1 MKVRINLPKEQV
13 DWLLALSQVED
24 LPVSHLIS
32 RAIYTEK
39 FFLDNKGKILIE
51 KDNGDLK
58 YVTR

>member
-1 MKVRINLPKEQV
+1 MKVKINLPIEQV

-24 LPVSHLIS
+24 LSVPHLIS
-32 RAIYTEK
+32 RVIYTEK

>member
-1 MKVRINLPKEQV
+1 MKVKINLPKEQV

-32 RAIYTEK
+32 RAVHTEK
-39 FFLDNKGKILIE
+39 FFLENKGKILVE

-58 YVTR
+58 YVIR

>member
-32 RAIYTEK
+32 RAIHTEK
-39 FFLDNKGKILIE
+39 FFIEHKGKILVE
-51 KDNGDLK
+51 KDNGDLQ
-58 YVTR
+58 YVKR